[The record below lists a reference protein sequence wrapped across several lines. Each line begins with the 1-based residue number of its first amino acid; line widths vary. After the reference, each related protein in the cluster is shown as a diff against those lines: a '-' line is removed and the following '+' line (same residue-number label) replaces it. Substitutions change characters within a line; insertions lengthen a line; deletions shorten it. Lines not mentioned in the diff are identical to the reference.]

1 MIGCTHFHASRNAWL
16 GGAGNNLTPKNP
28 TTNVGLIARPE
39 DVELDADKMDMMM
52 SSGLQNTGKG
62 MFD

>member
-1 MIGCTHFHASRNAWL
+1 M
-16 GGAGNNLTPKNP
+16 
-28 TTNVGLIARPE
+28 GLIARPE

-62 MFD
+62 MFDELWLYEKPEMSVLL

>member
-1 MIGCTHFHASRNAWL
+1 MPVEMHGWA
-16 GGAGNNLTPKNP
+16 GGGNNLTPKNP